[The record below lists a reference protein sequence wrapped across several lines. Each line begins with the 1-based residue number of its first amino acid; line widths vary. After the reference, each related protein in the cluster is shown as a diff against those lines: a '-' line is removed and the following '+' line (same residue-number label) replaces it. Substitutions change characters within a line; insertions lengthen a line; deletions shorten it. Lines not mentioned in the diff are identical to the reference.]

1 VKIVYRMELTKGGF
15 LVFNGIV

>member
-1 VKIVYRMELTKGGF
+1 VKIVYRMGLMKGGF